1 MQDIL
6 TCAMGLDVH
15 RDIIVAC
22 LARGEIG
29 SDPEIEIRSFSTL
42 IPEMKKLR
50 DWVVESDCRHVAMES
65 TGIYW
70 QPIYE
75 MLEPCFDGEINILVV
90 NARHMKNVPG
100 RKTDMRDAQWIAT
113 LLRAGL
119 LKGSF
124 IPDKAFR
131 ELRHLTRYRKSIVH
145 DITAQKNRIDKFL
158 QSSGFRFTAF
168 LSDAFG
174 ASGRNIIRH
183 LIQNGS
189 IDRDALDKCLKTQ
202 TRKRIDQIL
211 VALNGSLSLHQCS
224 FLAMAF
230 GHLEAL
236 EAHRKAIEDAIAN
249 EILKHSEALDL
260 LCSIPGI
267 DVTAAA
273 AIIAEIGTDMSVFP
287 DSQHICSWAGLS
299 PGNNESAGKRKS
311 AHINKGNPYL
321 KSMLCEIGWVI
332 SGKRTLYLSGWYW
345 RIKQRKGAKRATI
358 ALARK
363 LLSLIYTILK
373 TGVPYNEDC
382 FEQRRKRCERKR
394 AHRMVN
400 ELQKL
405 GYHVIAPDA

>member
-6 TCAMGLDVH
+6 SCAMGLDIH
-15 RDIIVAC
+15 RDTIVAC
-22 LARGEIG
+22 LSRGS
-29 SDPEIEIRSFSTL
+29 SDKNAEMETRTFSTL
-42 IPEMKKLR
+42 IPDMQRLR
-50 DWVVESDCRHVAMES
+50 DWVVETECHHVAMES

-75 MLEPCFDGEINILVV
+75 ILETCFDSEISILVV

-100 RKTDMRDAQWIAT
+100 RKTDMRDAEWIAT

-119 LKGSF
+119 LRGSF
-124 IPDKAFR
+124 IPEKAFR

-158 QSSGFRFTAF
+158 QSSGFRFAAF
-168 LSDAFG
+168 LSDTFG

-183 LIQNGS
+183 LIEHGS
-189 IDRDALDKCLKTQ
+189 ITREGLDKCLKTQ
-202 TRKRIDQIL
+202 TRNRIDEIL
-211 VALNGSLSLHQCS
+211 VALNGSLSKHQRD
-224 FLAMAF
+224 FLRMIF
-230 GHLEAL
+230 GYLEQIQ
-236 EAHRKAIEDAIAN
+236 AHKKTIEDEIAA
-249 EILKHSEALDL
+249 EIVRHSEALSL

-273 AIIAEIGTDMSVFP
+273 AIIAEIGTDMSAFP

-321 KSMLCEIGWVI
+321 KSMLCEVAWVI
-332 SGKRTLYLSGWYW
+332 AGKRNTYLAGWYW
-345 RIKQRKGAKRATI
+345 RIKQRKGAKRATV

-363 LLSLIYTILK
+363 LLVVIYIMIK
-373 TGVPYNEDC
+373 NKVPYDE
-382 FEQRRKRCERKR
+382 ESYEARRQQNERKR
-394 AHRMVN
+394 ANRMIH
-400 ELQKL
+400 ELGRL
-405 GYHVIAPDA
+405 GYQVIPVE

>member
-22 LARGEIG
+22 LAKGELG
-29 SDPEIEIRSFSTL
+29 SEPEIEIRSFSTL
-42 IPEMKKLR
+42 IPEMQKLR
-50 DWVVESDCRHVAMES
+50 DWVLNSDCRYVAMES

-75 MLEPCFDGEINILVV
+75 MLEPCFDGEIHILVV

-124 IPDKAFR
+124 IPDKTFR

-183 LIQNGS
+183 LIQHGS

-202 TRKRIDQIL
+202 TRNRIDQIL
-211 VALNGSLSLHQCS
+211 VALNGNLSAHQCK
-224 FLAMAF
+224 FLAMTF
-230 GHLEAL
+230 GHLEQL
-236 EAHRKAIEDAIAN
+236 EAHRKAVENEISN
-249 EILKHSEALDL
+249 EILKHGEALNL

-273 AIIAEIGTDMSVFP
+273 SIIAEIGTDMSAFP

-299 PGNNESAGKRKS
+299 PGNNKSAGKRKS
-311 AHINKGNPYL
+311 THINKGNPYL
-321 KSMLCEIGWVI
+321 KSMLCEVGWVI

-345 RIKQRKGAKRATI
+345 RVKQRKGAKRATV

-363 LLSLIYTILK
+363 LLTLIYTMLK
-373 TGVPYNEDC
+373 TKQPYNENC
-382 FEQRRKRCERKR
+382 FEQRRKRSERKR
-394 AHRMVN
+394 ANRMVN

-405 GYHVIAPDA
+405 GYLVVAPD

>member
-6 TCAMGLDVH
+6 TCAMGLDVY

-22 LARGEIG
+22 LAKGELG

-50 DWVVESDCRHVAMES
+50 DWVLDADCRHVAMES

-124 IPDKAFR
+124 IPDKEFR

-158 QSSGFRFTAF
+158 QSSGFRFAAF

-174 ASGRNIIRH
+174 ASGRNIIRN

-189 IDRDALDKCLKTQ
+189 IDRAALDKCLKTQ

-211 VALNGSLSLHQCS
+211 IALNGNLSIHQRS
-224 FLAMAF
+224 FLAMTF
-230 GHLEAL
+230 GHLESL
-236 EAHRKAIEDAIAN
+236 EAHRKAVEDAITG

-273 AIIAEIGTDMSVFP
+273 AIIAEIGTDMSSFSDP
-287 DSQHICSWAGLS
+287 QHICSWAGLS

-311 AHINKGNPYL
+311 AHINKG
-321 KSMLCEIGWVI
+321 
-332 SGKRTLYLSGWYW
+332 KRTWERRWNSWQSDAPCRKPFQLPAVPNNRKPRGLPFSPVGSVGASNRLW
-345 RIKQRKGAKRATI
+345 RLEVATGDPHHC
-358 ALARK
+358 AAVDSPVRYSCRVK
-363 LLSLIYTILK
+363 PAEPFCRTRY
-373 TGVPYNEDC
+373 G
-382 FEQRRKRCERKR
+382 F
-394 AHRMVN
+394 
-400 ELQKL
+400 
-405 GYHVIAPDA
+405 

>member
-22 LARGEIG
+22 LAKGELG
-29 SDPEIEIRSFSTL
+29 ADPEIEIRSFSTL
-42 IPEMKKLR
+42 VPEMKKLR
-50 DWVVESDCRHVAMES
+50 DWVLEAGCHHIAMES

-75 MLEPCFDGEINILVV
+75 MLEPCFDGKINILVV

-124 IPDKAFR
+124 IPDKTFR

-174 ASGRNIIRH
+174 ASGRNIIRN

-189 IDRDALDKCLKTQ
+189 INRAALDKCLKTQ

-211 VALNGSLSLHQCS
+211 IALNGNLSIHQRS
-224 FLAMAF
+224 FLAMTF
-230 GHLEAL
+230 GHLESL
-236 EAHRKAIEDAIAN
+236 EAHRKAVEDAITG
-249 EILKHSEALDL
+249 EILKHSEALNL
-260 LCSIPGI
+260 LCSMPGI

-273 AIIAEIGTDMSVFP
+273 AIIAEIGTDMSSFS

-321 KSMLCEIGWVI
+321 KSMLCEISWVI

-345 RIKQRKGAKRATI
+345 RIKQRKGSKRATI

-363 LLSLIYTILK
+363 LLTLIYSILK
-373 TGVPYNEDC
+373 TGQPYNEDC

-405 GYHVIAPDA
+405 GYTVVPPN

>member
-22 LARGEIG
+22 LAKGEIG

-50 DWVVESDCRHVAMES
+50 DWVVESDCHHVAMES

-75 MLEPCFDGEINILVV
+75 MLEPCINGEINILVV

-189 IDRDALDKCLKTQ
+189 IDKAALDKCLKTQ

-211 VALNGSLSLHQCS
+211 VALNGNLSIHQRG
-224 FLAMAF
+224 FLAMTF
-230 GHLEAL
+230 GHLETL

-273 AIIAEIGTDMSVFP
+273 AIIAEIGTDMSAFP

-299 PGNNESAGKRKS
+299 PGNNESAGQRKS

-332 SGKRTLYLSGWYW
+332 FGKRTLYLSGWYW

-363 LLSLIYTILK
+363 LLSLIYTMLK
-373 TGVPYNEDC
+373 TGGPYNEDC
-382 FEQRRKRCERKR
+382 FEKRRKRCERKR

-405 GYHVIAPDA
+405 GYTVVPPS

>member
-22 LARGEIG
+22 LAKGEIG

-50 DWVVESDCRHVAMES
+50 DWVVESDCHHVAMES

-75 MLEPCFDGEINILVV
+75 ILEPCFNGEINILVV

-131 ELRHLTRYRKSIVH
+131 ELRHLTRYRKSIAH

-189 IDRDALDKCLKTQ
+189 IDRAALDKCLKTQ

-211 VALNGSLSLHQCS
+211 VALNGSLSTHQRS
-224 FLAMAF
+224 FLAMVF
-230 GHLEAL
+230 GHLETL
-236 EAHRKAIEDAIAN
+236 DTHRKAIEDAIAN
-249 EILKHSEALDL
+249 EILKHSKEFDL

-273 AIIAEIGTDMSVFP
+273 AIIAEIGTDMSAFP

-311 AHINKGNPYL
+311 THINKGNPYL

-363 LLSLIYTILK
+363 LLALIYTMFK
-373 TGVPYNEDC
+373 TGAPYNEDC
-382 FEQRRKRCERKR
+382 LEQRRKRCERKW

-405 GYHVIAPDA
+405 GYMVVPPT